1 MIRLRL
7 KEVLEQKHVTQSKLS
22 RMSDVSV
29 NTIHDMIRNPYTDV
43 RINTLDKI
51 ATALDMEI
59 SDLYVRET
67 RNEPG
72 SILPL

>member
-7 KEVLEQKHVTQSKLS
+7 KEVLEEKHITQSKLS
-22 RMSDVSV
+22 RLSDVSV

-51 ATALDMEI
+51 ATALGVEI
-59 SDLYVRET
+59 SDLYVREK
-67 RNEPG
+67 
-72 SILPL
+72 